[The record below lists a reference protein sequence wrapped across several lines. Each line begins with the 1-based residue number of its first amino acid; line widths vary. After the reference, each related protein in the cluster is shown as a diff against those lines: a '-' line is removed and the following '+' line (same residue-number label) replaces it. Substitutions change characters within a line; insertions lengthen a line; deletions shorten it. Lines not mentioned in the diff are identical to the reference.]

1 MQQNGFGPGLHN
13 RPIREEVRA
22 IRKNMRAVRIRAKS
36 GKARVEKVFAGFRQA
51 RARGRSG
58 LAAQQVTAVAKEP
71 RPVVH
76 GLNERVLKGTLHLN
90 IGPDRPNG

>member
-1 MQQNGFGPGLHN
+1 M
-13 RPIREEVRA
+13 
-22 IRKNMRAVRIRAKS
+22 
-36 GKARVEKVFAGFRQA
+36 FAGFRQA

-76 GLNERVLKGTLHLN
+76 GLNERVAKGTLHLN